1 MLQSDL
7 KCQAHTVLF
16 RRRDWRLVGNFMKPA
31 SILGLLSCEL
41 EAAACVMEL
50 RRKGFQAL
58 LIEQL
63 PADSVLCACSW
74 RSQLC

>member
-7 KCQAHTVLF
+7 NWRAHKVIIS
-16 RRRDWRLVGNFMKPA
+16 RRDRRLGGNFMKPA